1 MPNVTIRDIPE
12 DVLNKI
18 KILSQTKRRSMNNE
32 ILLIIE
38 NGLKHYTCGNANTYD
53 NTISKDVQL
62 SIWSNLSGKWEDT
75 RETDKI
81 IDDIYENR
89 TKGRNIEL

>member
-12 DVLNKI
+12 DILNKI
-18 KILSQTKRRSMNNE
+18 KVLSQKERRSINNE
-32 ILLIIE
+32 LLLIIE
-38 NGLKHYTCGNANTYD
+38 YGLRHYMRDKTNVN
-53 NTISKDVQL
+53 NNISKDTQL

-75 RETDKI
+75 RETDEI
-81 IDDIYENR
+81 IGDIYKNR

>member
-18 KILSQTKRRSMNNE
+18 KILSQTRRRSINNE
-32 ILLIIE
+32 LLLIIE
-38 NGLKHYTCGNANTYD
+38 NGLRYYACDNASRNNSTV
-53 NTISKDVQL
+53 SKDVQL

-75 RETDKI
+75 RETDSI
-81 IDDIYENR
+81 INDIYENR
-89 TKGRNIEL
+89 TKGRDIEL